1 MKVDKILTEN
11 VGSVSTSFSAN
22 SESFKKVKLVNNIIF
37 VNHLYLFKDDKW
49 IMSSGYYL
57 TLSDFNGNS
66 DIGLLLPA
74 PP

>member
-37 VNHLYLFKDDKW
+37 VNHLYLFKDDK
-49 IMSSGYYL
+49 
-57 TLSDFNGNS
+57 
-66 DIGLLLPA
+66 
-74 PP
+74 